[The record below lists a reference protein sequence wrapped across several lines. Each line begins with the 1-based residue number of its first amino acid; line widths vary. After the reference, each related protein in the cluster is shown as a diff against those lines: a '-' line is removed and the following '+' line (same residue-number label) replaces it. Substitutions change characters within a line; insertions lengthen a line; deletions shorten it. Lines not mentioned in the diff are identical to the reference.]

1 MSLVRLW
8 GVTVQR
14 AGGEPQPV
22 LDNLNLVIDGG
33 ELVAVTGLRGAGKS
47 TLLAVAAGTLRPRQ
61 GEVAIA
67 GRNLGSLQAGLL
79 PYVRRNIGY
88 LPAEPPLVRDETVL
102 ENVMLVLGARGVA
115 PGAAEAQAR
124 TALGDLDIEAMAE
137 RPVAALS
144 LPERRL
150 CALARAL
157 AGNPPVLVLD
167 DPVAGLD
174 ERDRTR
180 LVTAL
185 GRARQA
191 GAAVLLATSDIAWT
205 IALASA
211 GARCLQLVDG
221 RLEGEGPSLRLVDEQ
236 GDRARTPAPVVAPAA
251 AEAPAV
257 MTPMTSTSER
267 PAAVPP
273 TAPGH
278 LGGMGK
284 QAAVIPLPLPARTT
298 RGVS

>member
-1 MSLVRLW
+1 MSIVRLW
-8 GVTVQR
+8 GVTVR
-14 AGGEPQPV
+14 RGGEAAPHPV
-22 LDNLNLVIDGG
+22 LDNLNLVIDAG
-33 ELVAVTGLRGAGKS
+33 ELVAVTGLRGAGKT
-47 TLLAVAAGTLRPRQ
+47 TLLAVAAGTLRPHQ

-67 GRNLGSLQAGLL
+67 GRNLVSLQAGSL

-88 LPAEPPLVRDETVL
+88 LPPEPPLVRDETVL
-102 ENVMLVLGARGVA
+102 ENVMLVLGARGLT
-115 PGAAEAQAR
+115 PFSAEAQAR
-124 TALGDLDIEAMAE
+124 TALGDLDIEALAE

-211 GARCLQLVDG
+211 GARCLQLMDG
-221 RLEGEGPSLRLVDEQ
+221 RLEGEGPSLR
-236 GDRARTPAPVVAPAA
+236 R
-251 AEAPAV
+251 
-257 MTPMTSTSER
+257 
-267 PAAVPP
+267 
-273 TAPGH
+273 
-278 LGGMGK
+278 GGG
-284 QAAVIPLPLPARTT
+284 
-298 RGVS
+298 

>member
-8 GVTVQR
+8 GVTVQG
-14 AGGEPQPV
+14 AGGDPQPL
-22 LDNLNLVIDGG
+22 LDNVNLVIDAG

-47 TLLAVAAGTLRPRQ
+47 MLLAIAAGTLRPRQ

-67 GRNLGSLQAGLL
+67 GRNLVSLQAGSL

-102 ENVMLVLGARGVA
+102 ENVMLVLGARGLA
-115 PGAAEAQAR
+115 PAAAEAEAR
-124 TALGDLDIEAMAE
+124 QALGDLDIEAMAG

-185 GRARQA
+185 GRARQG

-221 RLEGEGPSLRLVDEQ
+221 RLEGEGPSLRLVD
-236 GDRARTPAPVVAPAA
+236 GDDRTPVA
-251 AEAPAV
+251 EDEV
-257 MTPMTSTSER
+257 MTPMTSTSQR
-267 PAAVPP
+267 PAAAVSP
-273 TAPGH
+273 APGVVPG
-278 LGGMGK
+278 LPEK
-284 QAAVIPLPLPARTT
+284 RASVIPLPLPARPN